1 VVLAYNP
8 SPNFDRYRGV
18 TYENVRHNIDVS
30 IRPTGA
36 LSLFLD
42 LTIGGAVDV
51 ANAQEAER
59 TRMTVGGDYQ
69 FFGRLTGRTSY
80 SVQELDVAGGRLFA
94 ARLTQGQAVYH
105 LTRRTF
111 VRAILQY
118 TDIDRDPSLYR
129 SPQSRTTRQLFTQ
142 WLFSYKVNPQTA
154 ILAGY
159 SDNADA
165 ARSVDL
171 MRTDR
176 TFFLKMGY
184 AFMP

>member
-1 VVLAYNP
+1 
-8 SPNFDRYRGV
+8 
-18 TYENVRHNIDVS
+18 VRHNIDAS

-36 LSLFLD
+36 LNVFLD
-42 LTIGGAVDV
+42 LTMGGTVDL
-51 ANAQEAER
+51 ANAREAER
-59 TRMTVGGDYQ
+59 VRMTIGGDYR
-69 FFGRLTGRTSY
+69 FFGRLTGSASY
-80 SVQELDVAGGRLFA
+80 TLQQLDVAGGRLFT

-118 TDIDRDPSLYR
+118 TDIDRDPALYR
-129 SPQSRTTRQLFTQ
+129 SSQSRETRQLFSQ

-159 SDNADA
+159 SDNSDA
-165 ARSVDL
+165 TRSVDL

-184 AFMP
+184 AFVP